1 MCLQGLAV
9 TTRSLSWVR
18 RWALLESSPRPYS
31 APCLHTPLA
40 GAGSGVGLLQTPTA
54 SSRGPSCC
62 TIAVDMVWRCWQRQG
77 WLPATARHG
86 MLQRLALPSSRVGA
100 CCERGEALAWGLQ
113 LQSRGQA
120 GRGRCK
126 ERGWGAAWQ

>member
-1 MCLQGLAV
+1 MHLQGLAV
-9 TTRSLSWVR
+9 TMCSPSWR
-18 RWALLESSPRPYS
+18 RRRALLQRPPQPYS

-40 GAGSGVGLLQTPTA
+40 GAGSAVSRLQTPTA

-62 TIAVDMVWRCWQRQG
+62 TIAVDMVWRCRQRQG

-86 MLQRLALPSSRVGA
+86 TLQRLALPSSRVGA
-100 CCERGEALAWGLQ
+100 CRGRGEALAWGLQ

-120 GRGRCK
+120 ARGRCK
-126 ERGWGAAWQ
+126 DPDRGAAWQ